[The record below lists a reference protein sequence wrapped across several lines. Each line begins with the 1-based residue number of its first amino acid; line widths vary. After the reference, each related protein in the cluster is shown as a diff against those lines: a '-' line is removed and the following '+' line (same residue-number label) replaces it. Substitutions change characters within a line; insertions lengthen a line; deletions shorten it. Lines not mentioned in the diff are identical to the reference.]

1 MKKNKYEKPSFISQE
16 DWDEYLRNCDDLGKK
31 VFGMINNMVKKMNQS
46 LEKKTIDDD
55 LEFILCPDDIDDKK
69 NEKNK

>member
-1 MKKNKYEKPSFISQE
+1 MKKNKYEKPSFISQK

-31 VFGMINNMVKKMNQS
+31 VFEMINNIVKNANLS

-55 LEFILCPDDIDDKK
+55 LEFVPCPDDIGE
-69 NEKNK
+69 EKND